1 MNLPSFITGLPKAEL
16 HVHHVGSA
24 SPRIVSELAA
34 RHPDAGVPND
44 LEGLKEFFTFRDFA
58 HFIDVYL
65 AVVDLIRTPEDI
77 RLLTYEVAREMA
89 EGQHLRYAELTCTP
103 YTSVVRGIAIE
114 AYTEAIEDAR
124 IAAERDFGLVLRW
137 IYDIPGES
145 GIPAAD
151 ATLEYALEH
160 RTDALVGFGLGGP
173 EIGVPRAQFQPHFD
187 SARAAGLHS
196 VPHAGET
203 TGPETVW
210 DAVRLLGA
218 ERIGHGCS
226 AARDPE
232 LLAHLAETGVV
243 LEVCPT
249 SNLATRAVDR
259 IEDHPLRAFVDA
271 GVTVTINS
279 DDPPM
284 FSTTLNHDYEVAAD
298 LLDLDEGGVADLARA
313 AVDASF
319 APDDVKARIGAE
331 IEAYVNAHLDGSRRV
346 PRTRR
351 SPRRS
356 SRRPATHTCRGSTY
370 FRCSFVGSSALIRNS
385 SEAMP
390 ARTPSTVS
398 SPTLRS
404 FAIFGPCQ
412 SRGSAGLDRYPRG
425 GKCVRP
431 RNLIRGGACAHPEGS

>member
-1 MNLPSFITGLPKAEL
+1 MSLQNFIAGLPKAEL

-34 RHPDAGVPND
+34 RHPDAGVPSD

-89 EGQHLRYAELTCTP
+89 EGQNLRYAELTCTP
-103 YTSVVRGIAIE
+103 YTSVVRGIAIQD
-114 AYTEAIEDAR
+114 YTDAIEDAR
-124 IAAERDFGLVLRW
+124 VAAERDFGLVMRW

-151 ATLEYALEH
+151 ATLSYALEH

-173 EIGVPRAQFQPHFD
+173 EIGVPRAQFREHFD
-187 SARAAGLHS
+187 AARAAGLRS

-210 DAVRLLGA
+210 ESVRLLGA

-226 AARDPE
+226 SVEDPE
-232 LLAHLAETGVV
+232 LLAHLADTGVV

-249 SNLATRAVDR
+249 SNIATRAVDR
-259 IEDHPLRAFVDA
+259 IEDHPLRAFVEA

-284 FSTTLNHDYEVAAD
+284 FSTTLNNDYEVAAG
-298 LLDLDEGGVADLARA
+298 LLDLDERGVADLALA
-313 AVDASF
+313 AVESSF
-319 APDDVKARIGAE
+319 APADVKARVASE
-331 IEAYVNAHLDGSRRV
+331 IEAYA
-346 PRTRR
+346 
-351 SPRRS
+351 
-356 SRRPATHTCRGSTY
+356 A
-370 FRCSFVGSSALIRNS
+370 
-385 SEAMP
+385 EMP
-390 ARTPSTVS
+390 P
-398 SPTLRS
+398 L
-404 FAIFGPCQ
+404 G
-412 SRGSAGLDRYPRG
+412 
-425 GKCVRP
+425 
-431 RNLIRGGACAHPEGS
+431 